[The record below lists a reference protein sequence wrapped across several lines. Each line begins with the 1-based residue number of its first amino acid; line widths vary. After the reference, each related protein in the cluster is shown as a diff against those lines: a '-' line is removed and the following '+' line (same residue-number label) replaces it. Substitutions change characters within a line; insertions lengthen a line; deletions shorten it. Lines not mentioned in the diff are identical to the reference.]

1 MTATVQHTVKTEV
14 CLRGDVASQPIS
26 DSKPPTWV
34 AVLQQHEYQSSVT
47 YHKLDDNRLIPDVFG
62 YSYLRDIADQGKKQS
77 TGKQHARVI
86 QAYSKIHSLL
96 SPPWKSS
103 SIDSNTKTR
112 ENKGSP
118 VILEDKRCAFIER
131 LEPPPN
137 SKADIVSTVF
147 AQVNLQTPT
156 GPPLEQFLSCRAS
169 NIKANDLKNAA
180 EGVRRPITISTGI
193 CLFSS
198 RLLGFIPTNGLS
210 VSHDATETVVPP
222 LPYTTV
228 ATFYELET
236 CTRMAMTIAGLA
248 VTASTGGTA
257 GSRPIVVRLDVPNLQ
272 YYCYPLELLEAGL
285 VSWEYVEEWF
295 RLVDRRHR
303 QVATLLKDT
312 IIHEVRRRNCDV
324 QVDVTS
330 GTIAAT
336 QLLRLCVL
344 GRRKIPSVNDML
356 FVLSWI
362 GPYQAAWREFLAI
375 VDDCQRPKDLRSLAL
390 MAYVFEVMYPA
401 LQQATTKT
409 KTPHGKGEESSG
421 RPLLIQVDD
430 IAEWRIFDRAEMLLK
445 RFKHRQHGLD
455 PLLVGVFPSPRI
467 FTSEDQGRSTLFLHD
482 PGLKIS
488 QTRPPSSGGDSED
501 HSCVVGPLDIIGQIY
516 GAEVQDTLMRL
527 IIERGL
533 SPEDEFELD

>member
-1 MTATVQHTVKTEV
+1 MTCTVQHTVKTDL

-26 DSKPPTWV
+26 DSKPSTWV

-47 YHKLDDNRLIPDVFG
+47 YHKLDDNRLIPDVLG

-96 SPPWKSS
+96 SPSRKSS
-103 SIDSNTKTR
+103 PVDTNSKTR

-118 VILEDKRCAFIER
+118 VLLEDKRCAFIER

-147 AQVNLQTPT
+147 AQVNLHTPT
-156 GPPLEQFLSCRAS
+156 GPPLDQFLSCRAS

-180 EGVRRPITISTGI
+180 EGVCRPITISTGI

-210 VSHDATETVVPP
+210 ASHDATEAVIPP
-222 LPYTTV
+222 LPYSTV

-257 GSRPIVVRLDVPNLQ
+257 GSRPIVVRLDVPRLQ

-285 VSWEYVEEWF
+285 VSWEYVQEWF

-303 QVATLLKDT
+303 QVATLLQDT

-324 QVDVTS
+324 QVEVTS

-344 GRRKIPSVNDML
+344 GHRKVPSVNDML
-356 FVLSWI
+356 FVLEWI
-362 GPYQAAWREFLAI
+362 GPYQAAWREFLDT

-401 LQQATTKT
+401 LQQATTK
-409 KTPHGKGEESSG
+409 PQHGKGEESS

-430 IAEWRIFDRAEMLLK
+430 IAEWRIFDRAEALLK
-445 RFKHRQHGLD
+445 RFKNRPHGLD

-488 QTRPPSSGGDSED
+488 QARSPSSDSED
-501 HSCVVGPLDIIGQIY
+501 DSVVSPLDIIGQIY
-516 GAEVQDTLMRL
+516 GGEVHDTLMRL
-527 IIERGL
+527 ITERGL
-533 SPEDEFELD
+533 SPADALELD

>member
-1 MTATVQHTVKTEV
+1 MTGTVQHTVKTET
-14 CLRGDVASQPIS
+14 CLRRDVASQPIS
-26 DSKPPTWV
+26 DSNLSTSV
-34 AVLQQHEYQSSVT
+34 AVLRQHEYQSSVT
-47 YHKLDDNRLIPDVFG
+47 YHKLDDNGLIPDVLG

-77 TGKQHARVI
+77 SEKQHARAI

-96 SPPWKSS
+96 SPPKKSGPMM
-103 SIDSNTKTR
+103 DSNTKTR
-112 ENKGSP
+112 ESKGSP
-118 VILEDKRCAFIER
+118 VVLENKRCAFIER

-137 SKADIVSTVF
+137 SKADTVSTVF
-147 AQVNLQTPT
+147 AQVNLHTPT
-156 GPPLEQFLSCRAS
+156 GPPLEQFVSCRSS
-169 NIKANDLKNAA
+169 NIKANDLKNSAD
-180 EGVRRPITISTGI
+180 GVCRPITISTGI

-210 VSHDATETVVPP
+210 ASGGDATEMVIPP
-222 LPYTTV
+222 LPYSTV

-236 CTRMAMTIAGLA
+236 CTRMAMSIAGLA

-257 GSRPIVVRLDVPNLQ
+257 GSRPIVVRLDVPSLQ

-285 VSWEYVEEWF
+285 VSWEYVQEWF

-312 IIHEVRRRNCDV
+312 IIHEVRRRNGDV
-324 QVDVTS
+324 QVEVTS

-344 GRRKIPSVNDML
+344 GRGKIPNVNDML
-356 FVLSWI
+356 FVLEWI
-362 GPYQAAWREFLAI
+362 GPYQAAWREFLDI
-375 VDDCQRPKDLRSLAL
+375 VGDCQRPKDLRSLAL

-409 KTPHGKGEESSG
+409 QTPHGKGEESG

-445 RFKHRQHGLD
+445 RFKQRQHGLD

-488 QTRPPSSGGDSED
+488 QTRSPSGDSKEG
-501 HSCVVGPLDIIGQIY
+501 SCVVGPLDIIGQIY
-516 GAEVQDTLMRL
+516 GGEVQDTLMRL

-533 SPEDEFELD
+533 SPADELELD